1 MKINYLFLNII
12 FLKFK
17 IKLMSILDDSK
28 KEKYQI
34 LSNWYKFKK
43 EKPEKNKHFQDKNKK
58 NNIKVYIPNKNNTSS
73 DENFILAFTEFKR
86 VKSFRNKKEKFD
98 LSRTNTT
105 SNKSNALF
113 VLNKDSDNYFFNTYD
128 IKLENKNV
136 NELLKPFDDCNL
148 NEKRLY
154 LTERI
159 ESKTLITET
168 NISECVSEEFINKIN
183 FENLDHCQNLY
194 DNLLFLMKRRDFKND
209 FLIIKIFTYDYIQFI
224 FNDDLQLIIDNYKNI
239 LEIMKFFFY
248 QIYLFLSI
256 LYSDIQKFEK
266 LSFPYLN
273 ILNYS
278 SQNFIII
285 KSILKS
291 NKKPDEKDMNSIKKK
306 NKILKSFLSIINSTF
321 PSKKEL
327 ETYLMNETKDE
338 NGIKKL
344 ICVLKENMNLSKNLK
359 EIEKKTVEYIT
370 NKLKQYSLKKIDE
383 NKYDYT
389 LIINLEHTLV
399 NYFEEDENSF
409 VQVRFGTEV
418 FLENLSK
425 IFEIILISNY
435 KSEYTKTIV
444 DTFDPNK
451 ELISNIIIKNSNEFI
466 DLNFLGRSEKNT
478 IIIDFTYDNFPFHK
492 SNIIKITKFFGC
504 EKDKELIKLEKDLI
518 FHFKNKYEDVRNII
532 KSVNQN
538 YNF

>member
-58 NNIKVYIPNKNNTSS
+58 NNIKVYIPNKNNTNS

-148 NEKRLY
+148 NEKKLF

-168 NISECVSEEFINKIN
+168 NISECICEEFNNKIN

-344 ICVLKENMNLSKNLK
+344 ICVLKENMNLSK
-359 EIEKKTVEYIT
+359 
-370 NKLKQYSLKKIDE
+370 
-383 NKYDYT
+383 
-389 LIINLEHTLV
+389 
-399 NYFEEDENSF
+399 
-409 VQVRFGTEV
+409 
-418 FLENLSK
+418 

-478 IIIDFTYDNFPFHK
+478 IIIDFTYGNFPFHK